1 MHPHEF
7 GYRLGTQLAKQASW
21 GDAAGVAK
29 DVIVGGNPLDPTTRG
44 VAADLAL
51 YSNPFTGVATGAND
65 MARHL
70 YNGRFGSALGAVGMG
85 ALSFIPGV
93 GGMIGKGVAKGVRGA
108 GKLMGNPGLQ
118 RGGAAMHKFVT
129 GGTKAVQQGQQAIT
143 NNIQKVIPQR
153 YDALTRAAP
162 IRSTI
167 DAAVRNPAMTATTLG
182 PSLLPNG
189 AATQPMAQPAMQP
202 PLPPPTA
209 AKGFSP
215 APQSFRPRPMV
226 NF

>member
-1 MHPHEF
+1 MTHPHEF

-29 DVIVGGNPLDPTTRG
+29 DVIVGGNPLDPTARG

-51 YSNPFTGVATGAND
+51 YSNPITGVATGAND

-70 YNGRFGSALGAVGMG
+70 YNGRFGSALGAAGMT

-108 GKLMGNPGLQ
+108 GKLLGNPGLQ
-118 RGGAAMHKFVT
+118 RSGAAMHKFVT

-153 YDALTRAAP
+153 YDAITRAAP
-162 IRSTI
+162 IRSAI
-167 DAAVRNPAMTATTLG
+167 DAAVRNPATTAMIAG
-182 PSLLPNG
+182 PSFLPNG
-189 AATQPMAQPAMQP
+189 AAPDFAPQPAA
-202 PLPPPTA
+202 PPPVPPA
-209 AKGFSP
+209 RGIPSP
-215 APQSFRPRPMV
+215 QFRPRPMV